1 MARLYTTVIGD
12 TNYHNRESYNL
23 RWINL
28 HHLFKYGAQDKIFD
42 DNDFEMI
49 RNTSE
54 AVKVIVFYY

>member
-1 MARLYTTVIGD
+1 MQ
-12 TNYHNRESYNL
+12 SYNL

-42 DNDFEMI
+42 DDDFELI

-54 AVKVIVFYY
+54 AVKVCICSNWFEL